1 VTLTNERVRN
11 REHKLRPGHLKD
23 EWSTQSV
30 AKSLPSVDLYKAGQG
45 PWLDTISRKLL
56 NSGNLKRFID
66 ESGLLGV
73 TSNPSIFQQAISQG
87 EGYEAEIQKLLKRG
101 ASTVEIYDALTISD
115 IRETCDLFLPVFK
128 KTCCEHGF
136 VSLEV
141 LPNLAFNEEA
151 TVLEAKRLF
160 RLVNRPNVM
169 IKVPATAQGVCA
181 VRRLIGEGININ
193 VTLIFS
199 QEGYRSVANAYLD
212 GLEMFA
218 KKGGDLSSVHSVA
231 SVFVSRI
238 DTDIDKQL
246 DLLIAAEKDVEAK
259 AFLGSLKGA
268 AALANSKKIYQIFKE
283 LFLAPRFQS
292 LKAQGAYVQKTLWAS
307 TSCKNPAYPD
317 LIYVENLIGQNTV
330 NTLPQGTFEALLDHG
345 QIRMDS
351 VEEHILESETSLARL
366 KEFGIDIHSV
376 CDRLQHEG
384 VRSFVSS
391 FESLMATLEKKR
403 ETKMAPSVKVR
414 VMLSSDLEKKS
425 SDALAQLAEKDVHS
439 RWLSKDP
446 TLWSTNPQHQ
456 KVINNRLGWVDNC
469 EKITGKLYEID
480 QLQEK
485 VFKDKVR
492 DIVLLGMGG
501 SSLAAEVL
509 SLILNKPSHRVKGA
523 LKGVRFHLLDTTD
536 PASILKVEKVVRYAS
551 TLFLVGSKSGS
562 TIETRSQ
569 YLYFFDRVKKFYK
582 NDENKAAERFV
593 IITDHG
599 SPLETLGRSKP
610 FGGLFLNPQD
620 IGGRYSALSFFG
632 LVPAALLGRD
642 VRQVLADAQRF
653 RDAMISTRDL
663 AKNEGIAL
671 GVLLGVLALQ
681 GKDKLTFWTSPTLTS
696 FADWAEQLIAE
707 STGKDGK
714 GITPV
719 AGELPLN
726 LDRYGSDRVFVML
739 RLKGE
744 SEKLWAVRIKALKAK
759 GFPVLD
765 FVWSDGVNVGGEF
778 LRWEVATS
786 FASVVLKVNPF
797 DEPNVTES
805 KNITSRLLEDVKKN
819 KALPKPG
826 TVFAAKG
833 AKLKAAEIK
842 TLGIFFAKL
851 PADGFVSLLAYVDRS
866 PAAKRLLQSIQK
878 QLASAL
884 KVPVLT
890 GFGPRYLHSIGQLY
904 KGGPKQGIFLEFFVK
919 DSKDVKIP
927 GEVYGFSQLKRAQAM
942 GDYEAISSK
951 GLPILAVDL
960 GPGLEAGLRS
970 FQKKIAAYFKK
981 A

>member
-1 VTLTNERVRN
+1 MDACT
-11 REHKLRPGHLKD
+11 
-23 EWSTQSV
+23 S
-30 AKSLPSVDLYKAGQG
+30 ALPSIELYKAGQG

-56 NSGNLKRFID
+56 RSGTLKAYVE

-87 EGYEAEIQKLLKRG
+87 EGYEQDIQKLLKRG
-101 ASTVEIYDALTISD
+101 ASTVEIYDALTVSD

-128 KTCCEHGF
+128 KTNGEHGF

-141 LPNLAFNEEA
+141 LPSLAFNEDA
-151 TVLEAKRLF
+151 TVAEARRLF

-169 IKVPATAQGVCA
+169 IKVPATEQGVHA
-181 VRRLIGEGININ
+181 VRRLIGEGINVN

-199 QEGYRSVANAYLD
+199 QRSYRDVANAYLE
-212 GLEMFA
+212 GLETFA
-218 KKGGDLSSVHSVA
+218 KKGGDLASVHSVA

-246 DLLIAAEKDVEAK
+246 DVKLVTEEDAAKRMLLADLMGKAAI
-259 AFLGSLKGA
+259 
-268 AALANSKKIYQIFKE
+268 ANSKVIYRLFKE
-283 LFLAPRFQS
+283 LFYSVRFQE
-292 LKAQGAYVQKTLWAS
+292 LKAKGAYVQKPLWAS
-307 TSCKNPAYPD
+307 TSTKNPSYPD
-317 LIYVENLIGQNTV
+317 LIYVETLVGHDTV
-330 NTLPQGTFEALLDHG
+330 NTLPQNTWEALLAHG
-345 QIRMDS
+345 EIRAS
-351 VEEHILESETSLARL
+351 TVEENIQEAEAVLSDL
-366 KEFGIDIHSV
+366 KSFGIDIHAV
-376 CDRLQHEG
+376 CDRLQKDG
-384 VRSFVSS
+384 VKAFVNS
-391 FESLMATLEKKR
+391 FESLMTTLEKKR
-403 ETKMAPSVKVR
+403 ESKMASTVKVN
-414 VMLSSDLEKKS
+414 VSLPKDLEKNVT
-425 SDALAQLAEKDVHS
+425 DTLARLAKKDVHA
-439 RWLSKDP
+439 RWLAKDP
-446 TLWSTNPQHQ
+446 TLWSNDAAHQ
-456 KVINNRLGWVDNC
+456 KVILNRLGWVDNC

-485 VFKDKVR
+485 LFKEKVR

-509 SLILNKPSHRVKGA
+509 SLILKKPAQKVHPVYNGVKGA
-523 LKGVRFHLLDTTD
+523 LKGIRFHLLDTTD
-536 PASILKVEKVVRYAS
+536 PASILKVEKIVRYPS
-551 TLFLVGSKSGS
+551 TMFLVGSKSGS

-569 YLYFFDRVKKFYK
+569 YQYFFDRVKKFYK
-582 NDENKAAERFV
+582 GDENKAAERFV
-593 IITDHG
+593 IVTDHG
-599 SPLETLGRSKP
+599 SPLETLGRSKT

-632 LVPAALLGRD
+632 LVPAALIGID

-653 RDAMISTRDL
+653 LDAMRATKDI

-671 GVLLGVLALQ
+671 GILLGALALK
-681 GKDKLTFWTSPTLTS
+681 GKDKLTFWTSPQLAS

-719 AGELPLN
+719 AGEMPLS
-726 LDRYGSDRVFVML
+726 LDRYGRDRVFVML

-744 SEKLWAVRIKALKAK
+744 NEKLWAARVKGLKAK

-765 FVWSDGVNVGGEF
+765 FVWSDGANVGGEF

-805 KNITSRLLEDVKKN
+805 KNITSRLLEDVKKK

-826 TVFAAKG
+826 
-833 AKLKAAEIK
+833 KLLVVKNAVLTPAEKK
-842 TLGIFFAKL
+842 TLASFFAKL
-851 PADGFVSLLAYVDRS
+851 PKNGFVSLLAYVDRA
-866 PAAKRLLQSIQK
+866 PATKKVLQELQK
-878 QLASAL
+878 SMASAL
-884 KVPVLT
+884 KVPVLS

-904 KGGPKQGIFLEFFVK
+904 KGGPKQGIFIEFFVK
-919 DSKDVKIP
+919 DGKDVKIP
-927 GEVYGFSQLKRAQAM
+927 GEVFGFSQLKRAQGM

-960 GPGLEAGLRS
+960 GSNLATGFGA
-970 FQKKIAAYFKK
+970 FQKKIAAYFKSV
-981 A
+981 

>member
-1 VTLTNERVRN
+1 METCMT
-11 REHKLRPGHLKD
+11 
-23 EWSTQSV
+23 
-30 AKSLPSVDLYKAGQG
+30 SLPSIELYKAGQG

-56 NSGNLKRFID
+56 RSGTLKAYIE

-87 EGYEAEIQKLLKRG
+87 DGYEQDIQKLLKRK

-115 IRETCDLFLPVFK
+115 IRAACDLFLPVFK
-128 KTCCEHGF
+128 KTCGEHGF

-141 LPNLAFNEEA
+141 LPSLAFNEVETVEEA
-151 TVLEAKRLF
+151 RRLF

-169 IKVPATAQGVCA
+169 IKVPATEQGVCA
-181 VRRLIGEGININ
+181 VRRLIGEGINVN

-199 QEGYRSVANAYLD
+199 QKNYRDVAGAYLD
-212 GLEMFA
+212 GLETLA
-218 KKGGDLSSVHSVA
+218 KKGGDLSRVHSVA

-246 DLLIAAEKDVEAK
+246 DAKLATETDTARRMLLSE
-259 AFLGSLKGA
+259 LKGKA
-268 AALANSKKIYQIFKE
+268 AVANSKMVYQAYKE
-283 LFLAPRFQS
+283 LFETARFRK
-292 LKAQGAYVQKTLWAS
+292 LKDQGAYVQKPLWAS

-317 LIYVENLIGQNTV
+317 LIYVETLVGKDTV
-330 NTLPQGTFEALLDHG
+330 NTLPQNTWEALLAHG
-345 QIRMDS
+345 EIRSGS
-351 VEEHILESETSLARL
+351 VEADLPDAEAAIAGL
-366 KEFGIDIHSV
+366 KNVGIDIHAV
-376 CDRLQHEG
+376 CDRLQKDG
-384 VRSFVSS
+384 VKSFVNS
-391 FESLMATLEKKR
+391 FESLMTTLEKKR
-403 ETKMAPSVKVR
+403 DSKMAAPVKENVY
-414 VMLSSDLEKKS
+414 LPANLEKNV
-425 SDALAQLAEKDVHS
+425 SDTLTQLAKKDLHA
-439 RWLSKDP
+439 RWLAKDT
-446 TLWSTNPQHQ
+446 TLWSNDAAHQ
-456 KVINNRLGWVDNC
+456 KVILNRLGWVDNC

-485 VFKDKVR
+485 LFKAKVR

-509 SLILNKPSHRVKGA
+509 SLILKKPAHKVAGA
-523 LKGVRFHLLDTTD
+523 LKGIRFHLLDTTD
-536 PASILKVEKVVRYAS
+536 PASILKVEKIVRYPS
-551 TLFLVGSKSGS
+551 TMFLVGSKSGS

-569 YLYFFDRVKKFYK
+569 YQYFFDRVKKFYK

-599 SPLETLGRSKP
+599 SPLETLGRSKN

-632 LVPAALLGRD
+632 LVPAALLGID
-642 VRQVLADAQRF
+642 VRQVLADAGRF
-653 RDAMISTRDL
+653 LGNMRSTKDIS
-663 AKNEGIAL
+663 KNEGIAL
-671 GVLLGVLALQ
+671 GILLGVLALK
-681 GKDKLTFWTSPTLTS
+681 GKDKLTFWTSPDLAS

-719 AGELPLN
+719 AGEMPLS

-744 SEKLWAVRIKALKAK
+744 NEKLWATRIKALKSK

-765 FVWSDGVNVGGEF
+765 FVWSDGANVGGEF

-805 KNITSRLLEDVKKN
+805 KNITSRLLEDVKKK

-826 TVFAAKG
+826 KILVANNPSLTPGDKKMMAA
-833 AKLKAAEIK
+833 
-842 TLGIFFAKL
+842 FFAKL
-851 PADGFVSLLAYVDRS
+851 PKHGFVSLLAYVDRT
-866 PAAKRLLQSIQK
+866 PAAKKVLQGLQK
-878 QLASAL
+878 SMASAL
-884 KVPVLT
+884 KVPVLS

-904 KGGPKQGIFLEFFVK
+904 KGGPKQGVFIEFFVK
-919 DSKDVKIP
+919 DAKDVKIP

-960 GPGLEAGLRS
+960 GTNPVAGLGS
-970 FQKKIAAYFKK
+970 FQKKMGAYFKK

>member
-1 VTLTNERVRN
+1 METCMTN
-11 REHKLRPGHLKD
+11 
-23 EWSTQSV
+23 
-30 AKSLPSVDLYKAGQG
+30 LPSIELYKAGQG

-56 NSGNLKRFID
+56 RSGTLKAYVE

-87 EGYEAEIQKLLKRG
+87 EGYEQDIQKLLKRG

-128 KTCCEHGF
+128 KTCGEHGF

-141 LPNLAFNEEA
+141 LPNLAFNEAA
-151 TVLEAKRLF
+151 TVAEAERLF

-169 IKVPATAQGVCA
+169 IKVPATEQGVRA
-181 VRRLIGEGININ
+181 IRRLIGEGINVN

-199 QEGYRSVANAYLD
+199 QQSYRDVANAYLE
-212 GLEMFA
+212 GLEIFA
-218 KKGGDLSSVHSVA
+218 KKGGDLSGVHSVA

-246 DLLIAAEKDVEAK
+246 EIKFAAEKDAAK
-259 AFLGSLKGA
+259 RMLLAELKGKA
-268 AALANSKKIYQIFKE
+268 AIANSKMIYRAFQEIFGSS
-283 LFLAPRFQS
+283 RFQS
-292 LKAQGAYVQKTLWAS
+292 LKGQGAYVQKPLWAS
-307 TSCKNPAYPD
+307 TSCKNPSYPD
-317 LIYVENLIGQNTV
+317 LIYVETLVGKDTV
-330 NTLPQGTFEALLDHG
+330 NTLPQNTWEALLAHG
-345 QIRMDS
+345 EIRPNS
-351 VEEHILESETSLARL
+351 VEENIPDAEAAISAL
-366 KEFGIDIHSV
+366 KALGIDIHAV
-376 CDRLQHEG
+376 CDRLQREG
-384 VRSFVSS
+384 VKSFVNS
-391 FESLMATLEKKR
+391 FESLMTTLEKKR
-403 ETKMAPSVKVR
+403 DFKMASTVKVN
-414 VMLSSDLEKKS
+414 VSLPANLEKCAA
-425 SDALAQLAEKDVHS
+425 DTLAQLAKKDVHA
-439 RWLSKDP
+439 RWLAKDP
-446 TLWSTNPQHQ
+446 TLWSNDATHQ
-456 KVINNRLGWVDNC
+456 KVILNRLGWVDNC

-480 QLQEK
+480 ELQEK
-485 VFKDKVR
+485 IFKAKAR

-509 SLILNKPSHRVKGA
+509 SLILKKPAHKVKGA
-523 LKGVRFHLLDTTD
+523 LKGIRFHLLDTTD
-536 PASILKVEKVVRYAS
+536 PASILKVEKIVKYPTTV
-551 TLFLVGSKSGS
+551 FLVGSKSGS

-569 YLYFFDRVKKFYK
+569 YQYFFDRVKKFYK
-582 NDENKAAERFV
+582 GGENKAAERFV
-593 IITDHG
+593 IVTDHG
-599 SPLETLGRSKP
+599 SPLETLGRSKT

-632 LVPAALLGRD
+632 LVPAALLGID

-653 RDAMISTRDL
+653 LDAMRSTKDIS
-663 AKNEGIAL
+663 KNEGIAL
-671 GVLLGVLALQ
+671 GILLGALALK
-681 GKDKLTFWTSPTLTS
+681 GKDKLTFWTSPELAS

-719 AGELPLN
+719 AGEMPLS

-739 RLKGE
+739 RLRGE
-744 SEKLWAVRIKALKAK
+744 NEKLWATRIKGLKAK

-765 FVWSDGVNVGGEF
+765 FVWSDGSNVGGEF

-805 KNITSRLLEDVKKN
+805 KNITNRLLEDVKKK

-826 TVFAAKG
+826 KLLVAKNG
-833 AKLKAAEIK
+833 TLTPADKK
-842 TLGIFFAKL
+842 TLAAFFAKL
-851 PADGFVSLLAYVDRS
+851 PKNGFVSLLAYVDRS
-866 PAAKRLLQSIQK
+866 VATKKVLQGLQK
-878 QLASAL
+878 SMASAL
-884 KVPVLT
+884 KVPVLS

-904 KGGPKQGIFLEFFVK
+904 KGGPKQGIFIEFFVR
-919 DSKDVKIP
+919 DVKDVKIP
-927 GEVYGFSQLKRAQAM
+927 GEVYGFSQLKQAQAM

-960 GPGLEAGLRS
+960 GSNLATGFSS
-970 FQKKIAAYFKK
+970 FQKKLAAFLKDRV
-981 A
+981 

>member
-1 VTLTNERVRN
+1 METVMTN
-11 REHKLRPGHLKD
+11 
-23 EWSTQSV
+23 
-30 AKSLPSVDLYKAGQG
+30 LPSVELYKAGQG

-56 NSGNLKRFID
+56 RSGTLQAYIED
-66 ESGLLGV
+66 SGLLGV

-87 EGYEAEIQKLLKRG
+87 EGYEQDIQKLLKRG

-115 IRETCDLFLPVFK
+115 IREACDLFLPVFK
-128 KTCCEHGF
+128 KTGGEHGF

-151 TVLEAKRLF
+151 TVEEARRLF

-169 IKVPATAQGVCA
+169 IKVPATEQGVAA
-181 VRRLIGEGININ
+181 VRRLIGEGINVN

-199 QEGYRSVANAYLD
+199 QKNYRDVAGAYLD
-212 GLEMFA
+212 GLEIFA
-218 KKGGDLSSVHSVA
+218 KKSGDLSKVHSVA

-246 DLLIAAEKDVEAK
+246 DAKLATEGDAAKRMLLND
-259 AFLGSLKGA
+259 LKGKA
-268 AALANSKKIYQIFKE
+268 AIANSKKVYQAFKD
-283 LFLAPRFQS
+283 LFGSSRFQA
-292 LKAQGAYVQKTLWAS
+292 LKSQGACVQKPLWAS
-307 TSCKNPAYPD
+307 TSCKNAAYSD
-317 LIYVENLIGQNTV
+317 LIYVETLVGKNTV
-330 NTLPQGTFEALLDHG
+330 NTLPQNTWEAVLAHGEIRPGT
-345 QIRMDS
+345 
-351 VEEHILESETSLARL
+351 VEENIPEAEAAITGL
-366 KEFGIDIHSV
+366 KSFGIDIHAV
-376 CDRLQHEG
+376 CDRLQKDG
-384 VRSFVSS
+384 VKSFVNS
-391 FESLMATLEKKR
+391 FESLMTTLEKKR
-403 ETKMAPSVKVR
+403 DSQMASPVKVNCS
-414 VMLSSDLEKKS
+414 LPASLEKNVA
-425 SDALAQLAEKDVHS
+425 DTFAQLAKKDIHA
-439 RWLSKDP
+439 RWLAKDP
-446 TLWSTNPQHQ
+446 TLWSNDAAHQ
-456 KVINNRLGWVDNC
+456 KVILNRLGWVDNC

-485 VFKDKVR
+485 LFKGKVR

-509 SLILNKPSHRVKGA
+509 SLILKKPAHKVKGA
-523 LKGVRFHLLDTTD
+523 LQGIRFHLLDTTD
-536 PASILKVEKVVRYAS
+536 PASILKVEKIVRYPS
-551 TLFLVGSKSGS
+551 TMFLVGSKSGS

-569 YLYFFDRVKKFYK
+569 YQYFFDRVKKFYK

-599 SPLETLGRSKP
+599 SPLETLGRSKS

-632 LVPAALLGRD
+632 LVPAALLGID
-642 VRQVLADAQRF
+642 VRQVLDDAQRF
-653 RDAMISTRDL
+653 LDAMRATKDIS
-663 AKNEGIAL
+663 KNEGIAL
-671 GVLLGVLALQ
+671 GILLGALALK
-681 GKDKLTFWTSPTLTS
+681 GKDKLTFWTSPELAS

-719 AGELPLN
+719 ANEMPLS

-739 RLKGE
+739 RLKGQN
-744 SEKLWAVRIKALKAK
+744 EKLWAARIKGLKAK

-765 FVWSDGVNVGGEF
+765 FVWSDGSNVGGEF

-805 KNITSRLLEDVKKN
+805 KNITSRLLEDVKKK

-826 TVFAAKG
+826 KLLLAKG
-833 AKLKAAEIK
+833 ASLTPGDKKI
-842 TLGIFFAKL
+842 LGAFFSQL
-851 PADGFVSLLAYVDRS
+851 PKNGFVSLLAYVDRS
-866 PAAKRLLQSIQK
+866 SVTKKSLQGLQK
-878 QLASAL
+878 SMASGL
-884 KVPVLT
+884 KVPVLS

-904 KGGPKQGIFLEFFVK
+904 KGGPKQGIFVEFFVK
-919 DSKDVKIP
+919 DLKDVKIP

-960 GPGLEAGLRS
+960 GANLATGFSS
-970 FQKKIAAYFKK
+970 FQKKIAAFLKTRG
-981 A
+981 

>member
-1 VTLTNERVRN
+1 MDACAT
-11 REHKLRPGHLKD
+11 
-23 EWSTQSV
+23 
-30 AKSLPSVDLYKAGQG
+30 SLPSLELYKAGQG

-56 NSGNLKRFID
+56 KSGTLKAYIE

-87 EGYEAEIQKLLKRG
+87 EGYEQDIQKLLKRG

-115 IRETCDLFLPVFK
+115 IREACDLFLPVFQ
-128 KTCCEHGF
+128 KTCGEHGF

-151 TVLEAKRLF
+151 TVEEARRLY

-169 IKVPATAQGVCA
+169 IKVPATEQGVRA
-181 VRRLIGEGININ
+181 VRRLIGDGINVN

-199 QEGYRSVANAYLD
+199 QKNYSDVAGAYLD
-212 GLEMFA
+212 GLETFA

-246 DLLIAAEKDVEAK
+246 DAKLATEKDAAK
-259 AFLGSLKGA
+259 RMLLSDLKGKA
-268 AALANSKKIYQIFKE
+268 AIANSKRVYRAFTEIFG
-283 LFLAPRFQS
+283 ATRFQT
-292 LKAQGAYVQKTLWAS
+292 LKNQGAYVQKPLWAS
-307 TSCKNPAYPD
+307 TSCKNPSYSD
-317 LIYVENLIGQNTV
+317 LIYVEPLVGRDTV
-330 NTLPQGTFEALLDHG
+330 NTLPQNTWEALLAHG
-345 QIRMDS
+345 EIRQDS
-351 VEEHILESETSLARL
+351 VEEGMTEVEATIAGL
-366 KEFGIDIHSV
+366 KSVGIDIHAV
-376 CDRLQHEG
+376 CDRLQKDG
-384 VRSFVSS
+384 VKSFVNS
-391 FESLMATLEKKR
+391 FESLMTTLEKKR
-403 ETKMAPSVKVR
+403 DIKMAPTVKVNIS
-414 VMLSSDLEKKS
+414 LPENLEKNV
-425 SDALAQLAEKDVHS
+425 AGTIAQLAKKDIHA
-439 RWLSKDP
+439 RWLAKDP
-446 TLWSTNPQHQ
+446 TLWSNDAAHQ
-456 KVINNRLGWVDNC
+456 KVILNRLGWVDNC

-480 QLQEK
+480 ELQAK
-485 VFKDKVR
+485 IFKDKVR

-509 SLILNKPSHRVKGA
+509 SLILKKPAHKVKGA
-523 LKGVRFHLLDTTD
+523 LKGIRFHLLDTTD
-536 PASILKVEKVVRYAS
+536 PASILKVEKIVRYPS
-551 TLFLVGSKSGS
+551 TMFLVGSKSGS

-569 YLYFFDRVKKFYK
+569 YQYFFDRVKKFYK
-582 NDENKAAERFV
+582 NNENKAAERFV
-593 IITDHG
+593 IVTDHG
-599 SPLETLGRSKP
+599 SPLETLGRSKT

-632 LVPAALLGRD
+632 LVPAALLGID
-642 VRQVLADAQRF
+642 VRHVLADAGRF
-653 RDAMISTRDL
+653 LSAMRSTKDIS
-663 AKNEGIAL
+663 KNEGIAL
-671 GVLLGVLALQ
+671 GILLGALALK
-681 GKDKLTFWTSPTLTS
+681 GKDKLTFWTSPTLAS

-719 AGELPLN
+719 AGEMPLS
-726 LDRYGSDRVFVML
+726 LDGYESDRVFVML

-744 SEKLWAVRIKALKAK
+744 NEKLWAARIKGLKAK

-765 FVWSDGVNVGGEF
+765 FVWSDGANVGGEF

-805 KNITSRLLEDVKKN
+805 KNITSRLLEDVKKK

-826 TVFAAKG
+826 KLLIAKG
-833 AKLKAAEIK
+833 ATLTPADKKLLTA
-842 TLGIFFAKL
+842 FFAQL
-851 PADGFVSLLAYVDRS
+851 PKNGFVSLLAYVDRF
-866 PAAKRLLQSIQK
+866 AATKKALQGLQK
-878 QLASAL
+878 SMASAL
-884 KVPVLT
+884 KVPVLS

-904 KGGPKQGIFLEFFVK
+904 KGGPKQGIFIEFFVK
-919 DSKDVKIP
+919 DVKDVKIP

-960 GPGLEAGLRS
+960 GSNLATGFNI
-970 FQKKIAAYFKK
+970 FQKKIAVFLKTRG
-981 A
+981 